1 MIKSFNGLIFALVG
15 GLSIAVVS
23 TSFGPKIIGLI
34 IFILIIFA
42 ILLHV
47 VVYLRNRIRIKIIK
61 QNLFNTPYSIKF
73 EAINLSERPNSLGEK
88 IYFKSLLPNIRK
100 GKLKNGEP
108 YKCSFYL
115 KDIDRLLEPHKP
127 KIFTAY
133 TKSDNPR
140 LPFSWFRKY
149 EFRPSRG
156 IYSTVFV
163 RNALD
168 NGIPYWQ
175 YRIERSLYRL
185 FRIVL
190 DTKEVTTE

>member
-1 MIKSFNGLIFALVG
+1 MIKSFNGLIFALVV

-23 TSFGPKIIGLI
+23 SSFGPKIIGLI
-34 IFILIIFA
+34 IFILIIIA

-61 QNLFNTPYSIKF
+61 QNFFNTPYFIKF
-73 EAINLSERPNSLGEK
+73 EAINLSERPNSLEEK
-88 IYFKSLLPNIRK
+88 VYFKSLLPNIRK

-115 KDIDRLLEPHKP
+115 KDIDRMLEPHKP

-185 FRIVL
+185 FRIVR
-190 DTKEVTTE
+190 DTKEVSTE

>member
-1 MIKSFNGLIFALVG
+1 MIKSFNGLIFALVS
-15 GLSIAVVS
+15 GLAIAVIS
-23 TSFGPKIIGLI
+23 SSFGTKIIGLI
-34 IFILIIFA
+34 IFVLIILA
-42 ILLHV
+42 ILLYV
-47 VVYLRNRIRIKIIK
+47 LVYLRNRIKIKIIK
-61 QNLFNTPYSIKF
+61 QNFFNPPYSIKF
-73 EAINLSERPNSLGEK
+73 EALNLGEKPNSLEDK
-88 IYFKSLLPNIRK
+88 IYFKCLLPTIRK

-108 YKCSFYL
+108 YECLFYL
-115 KDIDRLLEPHKP
+115 KDTDRFLEPHKP

-133 TKSDNPR
+133 TKSSNQR

-185 FRIVL
+185 FRIVR
-190 DTKEVTTE
+190 DTKEATTE